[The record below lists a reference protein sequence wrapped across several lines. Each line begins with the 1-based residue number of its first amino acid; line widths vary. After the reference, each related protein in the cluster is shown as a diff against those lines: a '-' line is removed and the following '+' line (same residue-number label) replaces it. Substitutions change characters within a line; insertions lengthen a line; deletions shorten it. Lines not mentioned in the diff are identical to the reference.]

1 MEWTPKAS
9 RPSAPSP
16 FKEDPV
22 DDHRPRAHEIQRG
35 EKEGADGTTIVAPA
49 TPEGSGA
56 ISLLRLSGPE
66 AFPIALR
73 MTGIDPA
80 LVSPRTLSR
89 CTIRNR
95 TGEEIDTGLVVYFPA
110 PRSFTGEDVVEIHL
124 HGNPVLVEQAGTAA
138 CDLGA
143 VPAAPGEF
151 SRRAFQ
157 NGKMDLTQA
166 EALSD
171 LIAARTA
178 GAARAALRQLKGGI
192 GDAIS
197 PLRAQILSLLTAL
210 EASIDFSDE
219 EDVHSLSDAQLEARV
234 LEIRKQLD
242 RCLASYARGHRYRD
256 GAMVAIA
263 GVANVGK
270 SRLLNRILGE
280 ERAIVTEI
288 PGTTRDYLSG
298 EISLSGVPLRL
309 VDTAGLRDAL
319 DPVERE
325 GVRRSREIIA
335 SADLTLFVLDGSRP
349 AHEGDHEA
357 YKEVSDR
364 PHFVLLN
371 KRDLPAAEE
380 GTQFHGPGRNGTIPI
395 SAKTGEGIEGLLRAI
410 ARDLAPEESAIMAEA
425 PLTRL
430 RHLQAVRRADI
441 ALKRA
446 QGAIEAALSLEFIA
460 SDVRE
465 ATQALSELTGEI
477 APEEVL
483 NAIFGAFCIGK

>member
-9 RPSAPSP
+9 KPPAP
-16 FKEDPV
+16 FKENPV
-22 DDHRPRAHEIQRG
+22 DDHGPRAHEVQRG
-35 EKEGADGTTIVAPA
+35 RKEGADGTTIVAPA
-49 TPEGSGA
+49 TPEGLGA
-56 ISLLRLSGPE
+56 VSLLRLSGPE

-73 MTGIDPA
+73 LTGVNSA
-80 LVSPRTLSR
+80 HVSPRTLSR
-89 CTIRNR
+89 CTVRNR
-95 TGEEIDTGLVVYFPA
+95 KGEEIDSGLVVFFPA
-110 PRSFTGEDVVEIHL
+110 PRSFTGEDVAEIHL
-124 HGNPVLVEQAGTAA
+124 HGNPLLVEQAGTTA

-192 GDAIS
+192 GEAIS
-197 PLRAQILSLLTAL
+197 PLRGQIVSLLTVL
-210 EASIDFSDE
+210 EATIDFSDE
-219 EDVHSLSDAQLEARV
+219 EDIPPLSNEQVKERV
-234 LEIRKQLD
+234 SELREWVG
-242 RCLASYARGHRYRD
+242 RCVASYARGHRYRD
-256 GAMVAIA
+256 GATVAIA

-298 EISLSGVPLRL
+298 EISLSGIPLRL
-309 VDTAGLRDAL
+309 VDTAGLRDSL

-325 GVRRSREIIA
+325 GVRRSREIIS

-357 YKEVSDR
+357 YREVSGR
-364 PHFVLLN
+364 PHIVLLN
-371 KRDLPAAEE
+371 KRDLPSSEE
-380 GTQFHGPGRNGTIPI
+380 GTRFDGPGRKGMFSI
-395 SAKTGEGIEGLLRAI
+395 SAKTGEGVVEFLGSI
-410 ARDLAPEESAIMAEA
+410 ARDLAPEEGAIMAEA

-430 RHLQAVRRADI
+430 RHLEAVRKADV
-441 ALKRA
+441 ALTRA
-446 QGAIEAALSLEFIA
+446 QEAIERDFSLEFIA
-460 SDVRE
+460 SDVRD
-465 ATQALSELTGEI
+465 AAQALAELTGEI

-483 NAIFGAFCIGK
+483 NAIFSTFCIGK